1 MNEEETGHF
10 SVRAEHYTD
19 ETNDASEP
27 VLPEEFALEFT
38 MLHLFCNDELRTA
51 VENQVLTKLIT
62 REWCPSSDTPTNSE
76 RQSNAK

>member
-27 VLPEEFALEFT
+27 VLPEELVLEFT
-38 MLHLFCNDELRTA
+38 IASSVLQRRI
-51 VENQVLTKLIT
+51 ENGGRKTGANKVDYSRMVSFK
-62 REWCPSSDTPTNSE
+62 
-76 RQSNAK
+76 